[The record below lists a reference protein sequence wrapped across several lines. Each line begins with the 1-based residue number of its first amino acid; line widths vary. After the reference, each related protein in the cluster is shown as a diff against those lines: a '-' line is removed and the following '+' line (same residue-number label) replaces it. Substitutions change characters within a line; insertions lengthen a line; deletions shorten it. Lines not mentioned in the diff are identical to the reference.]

1 MSEEKTFHLGLTM
14 AGAVSAGAYTGGV
27 MDYLFEAL
35 DKWEKAKEAKK
46 RAEEE
51 GLKKITLDGKE
62 IDVNL
67 IPTHNTI
74 IEVMGGTSAGG
85 MTTVM
90 SALYA
95 IKNEVN
101 PVTDKDKDKIDE
113 PKNNIFYD
121 TWVLLGDDEKKKTLE
136 KALDTRDL
144 EDNVLRSVLNSTFID
159 EIAKTAFKIP
169 GNPGDN
175 PAAKLPSY
183 ISKDLEITTS
193 HSMLRGVPLE
203 VVFGNPNGTDPKD
216 LPRHATYEHFLLSH
230 FKLNN
235 GDPVDKERYLW
246 LNPFDEASATH
257 LMEAAKATGAFPIG
271 LIYRLFQ
278 DPPYNSEYVKTVLS
292 RVIANELWNEK
303 PNINGLIYWEN
314 FPEPY
319 ESITVDGGA
328 INNEPYG
335 EIESIVKARANN
347 GLDKEVWTEK
357 DENGYEKYGLIMID
371 PFPDRPELKDK
382 YERPDNLLEAVPQI
396 ISMLWE
402 QSKVKRKEV
411 NDENVDHLRGV
422 IFPVKYKPNGED
434 TYDYPIA
441 CSTLG
446 AFGGFLDI
454 DFRRHDFFLGRNNA
468 RNYLRA
474 YFSFPYESESGQVHP
489 IHENWT
495 DEMVEKFKII
505 LDGAV
510 HLPIIPDLNLILS
523 ESDSAEERFTYSIS
537 EMPKYDPKTLDGLRK
552 AIRKRVERVILVLKH
567 MAENPKKKPQTVP
580 TPITDSVMKKWYPQ
594 NMWTTVKGWFVKGFA
609 KFIFWIGKRPSYNK
623 ITEEIVHTILSDV
636 EKKGFLKPR
645 N

>member
-1 MSEEKTFHLGLTM
+1 MAEEKTFHLGLTM

-27 MDYLFEAL
+27 MDYLFEVF
-35 DKWEKAKEAKK
+35 DKWEKAKKGE
-46 RAEEE
+46 
-51 GLKKITLDGKE
+51 LDGVDSELVPK
-62 IDVNL
+62 
-67 IPTHNTI
+67 HNVK
-74 IEVMGGTSAGG
+74 IEVIGGTSAGG
-85 MTTVM
+85 MTTIM

-95 IKNEVN
+95 IKGQIN
-101 PVTDKDKDKIDE
+101 PVTDDQAGTTGGVRD
-113 PKNNIFYD
+113 NIFYD
-121 TWVLLGDDEKKKTLE
+121 TWVLLGDDKEMKTLE
-136 KALDTRDL
+136 KALDTEDL
-144 EDNVLRSVLNSTFID
+144 KDNVLRSVLNSAFID

-203 VVFGNPNGTDPKD
+203 VVFGNPNGTDQKD

-235 GDPVDKERYLW
+235 GNPVNEDRYLW
-246 LNPFDEASATH
+246 LNPFDEASATY

-278 DPPYNSEYVKTVLS
+278 DSPYNSEYVKTVLS

-303 PNINGLIYWEN
+303 PDIRDRIYWDN
-314 FPEPY
+314 FPESY
-319 ESITVDGGA
+319 ESLTVDGGA

-347 GLDKEVWTEK
+347 GLDKKDWTEK
-357 DENGYEKYGLIMID
+357 DENGYAKYGLIMID

-382 YERPDNLLEAVPQI
+382 YERPENLLEAVPQI
-396 ISMLWE
+396 ISTLWE

-411 NDENVDHLRGV
+411 NDESVDHLRGV
-422 IFPVKYKPNGED
+422 IFPVKYKPKGGA
-434 TYDYPIA
+434 YDYPIA

-454 DFRRHDFFLGRNNA
+454 SFRHHDFYLGRNNA

-474 YFSFPYESESGQVHP
+474 YFSFPYDFDSKKGHP
-489 IHENWT
+489 IHEDWT
-495 DEMVEKFKII
+495 DEMREKFKITMK
-505 LDGAV
+505 DGST
-510 HLPIIPDLNLILS
+510 HLPVIPDMNFLLA
-523 ESDSAEERFTYSIS
+523 DGKDERFTYSIP
-537 EMPKYDPKTLDGLRK
+537 EMPQYDPLTLNGLSE
-552 AIRKRVERVILVLKH
+552 AIRNRVERVILVLKH
-567 MAENPKKKPQTVP
+567 MAENPKKKPQPVP
-580 TPITDSVMKKWYPQ
+580 TPTTDYWMNRWFRKNWWQ
-594 NMWTTVKGWFVKGFA
+594 RIKGWFAGKFAGVVVFFA
-609 KFIFWIGKRPSYNK
+609 KKTVYNE
-623 ITEEIVHTILSDV
+623 ITEKIVHTILQDV